1 MTVFALAVIA
11 FLVEFFAGIG
21 LETETWHQAIVP
33 TFAFVWLLNLSDDLF
48 FSLMEGNWSRPK
60 A

>member
-1 MTVFALAVIA
+1 MVFAVAVIA

-33 TFAFVWLLNLSDDLF
+33 TFAFVCLANLSDDLF
-48 FSLMEGNWSRPK
+48 FAKGR
-60 A
+60 